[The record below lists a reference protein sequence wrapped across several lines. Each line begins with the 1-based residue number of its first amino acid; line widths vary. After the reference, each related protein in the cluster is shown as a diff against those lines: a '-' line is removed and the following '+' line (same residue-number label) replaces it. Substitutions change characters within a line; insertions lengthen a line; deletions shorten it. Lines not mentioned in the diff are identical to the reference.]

1 MVRWKLGFS
10 ACLMIALSACGV
22 DTTPEMEMETPAQQ
36 EQELGP
42 VGGGSG
48 CYLDEIITSSCG
60 GCRTS
65 TGRTGE
71 QHEKWTVCCDSSGQC
86 RYEGVKYSCEA
97 CTVPP
102 Q

>member
-1 MVRWKLGFS
+1 MMRWKLGLS
-10 ACLMIALSACGV
+10 ACVLLALSACGV
-22 DTTPEMEMETPAQQ
+22 DATPETDAPAQQ

-42 VGGGSG
+42 VGGSGG
-48 CYLDEIITSSCG
+48 CYLDEIITSACG

-65 TGRTGE
+65 TGRAGE

-86 RYEGVKYSCEA
+86 RYEGVKYSCVA
-97 CTVPP
+97 CTPIP